1 MRQLIRKITYKQLN
15 LWLFIAMIGSI
26 AWCYPSLA
34 QELSSLVSEGN
45 SSSDLLNQVDL
56 YSQEGQPSELEQV
69 TGVNQLQDV
78 APTDWAFEALQSLVE
93 RYGCIAGYPNG
104 TFRGN
109 RSLSRYEFAAGLNAC
124 MNQIERL
131 VASSQSI
138 LKEDLDKIQKLNQ
151 EFQTELATLRGRID
165 GLEARTAE
173 LEENQFSTTT
183 KLEGE
188 AIFAL
193 GGIVSGSRADGED
206 ASRNTVFGNRNRLEF
221 NTSFSG
227 KDNLFARLS
236 AGSFPEFAEETGYPA
251 GELSFA
257 QPDGNDLAL
266 EVLQYDLPIGENTNI
281 LISATGGAADDI
293 ADTVNILD
301 GDGGE
306 GAVSAFGTRNP
317 IYYPPDGA
325 GIGFTHQLGEKIEL
339 AGAYLAQDASD
350 PSEGNGLFN
359 GAYSALGQ
367 VTFKPTDKIKLAA
380 TYVHSYNQSDTG
392 TGSNLS
398 NLQSITEA
406 LTDDPNTE
414 DEDGTAVSTS
424 TNSYGLGASWAIND
438 RIVIGAWGG
447 YSQITALRNVF
458 GDRGS
463 QDVLNWAVTLGFPDL
478 GKEGNLGGI
487 VVGMEP
493 YVIDSSIDTLGDDND
508 TSLHV
513 EAFYQYKLNDNIAI
527 TPGLVWIT
535 SPDNNEN
542 NGDLVLGT
550 VRTTFSF

>member
-34 QELSSLVSEGN
+34 QELSSLVSQGN
-45 SSSDLLNQVDL
+45 SSSDLLNQVDR

-151 EFQTELATLRGRID
+151 EFQAELATLRGRID

-183 KLEGE
+183 KLEGQ

-236 AGSFPEFAEETGYPA
+236 AGSFAEFAEETGYPA

>member
-236 AGSFPEFAEETGYPA
+236 AGSFAEFAEETGYPA

-535 SPDNNEN
+535 SPDNNAN

>member
-236 AGSFPEFAEETGYPA
+236 AGSFAEFAEETGYPA

>member
-34 QELSSLVSEGN
+34 QELSSLVSQGN
-45 SSSDLLNQVDL
+45 SSSDLLNQVDR

-151 EFQTELATLRGRID
+151 EFQAELATLRGRID

-317 IYYPPDGA
+317 IYYPPEGA

-447 YSQITALRNVF
+447 YSQITALKNVF

-493 YVIDSSIDTLGDDND
+493 YVIDSSIDPLGDDDD

-527 TPGLVWIT
+527 TPGLVWVT

-542 NGDLVLGT
+542 NDDLVLGT

>member
-317 IYYPPDGA
+317 IYYPPEGA

-493 YVIDSSIDTLGDDND
+493 YVIDSSIDPLGDDDD

-527 TPGLVWIT
+527 TPGLVWVT

-542 NGDLVLGT
+542 NDDLVLGT